1 MLIPESVPALISGLT
16 VTTISM
22 IGFTAMAGA
31 IGAGGLGGL
40 AWQEGY
46 QRGNLTVTFVATL
59 IILAIVFVVQGIG
72 DFLTKKTDRR

>member
-1 MLIPESVPALISGLT
+1 
-16 VTTISM
+16 M

-46 QRGNLTVTFVATL
+46 QRGNLTVTFVTPL
-59 IILAIVFVVQGIG
+59 RISFSSIDTCRFFIS
-72 DFLTKKTDRR
+72 KTDMHYTPKFSFVLTHFRLIENEAQ